1 MKYISEIFAVLV
13 LAGAAQAAPAAHAA
27 PSGSEEE
34 PFHQE
39 AWRTIDVAA
48 FREMSLEQRLE
59 LHVNHKVYDAEYT
72 INCIKDCIIPNEG
85 YPMYE
90 ATYGEVCK
98 NKENR
103 LAMSSYLGD
112 VGHCMYEM
120 ETERRARENH
130 DNSNDSNGETACSQG
145 ELLFLIRDRPLSL
158 TDLIISAFGYFE
170 LKIESMCDFINQETK
185 VLDYPADDSWE

>member
-1 MKYISEIFAVLV
+1 MTYISEIFAVLV

-27 PSGSEEE
+27 LSGSEEE

-39 AWRTIDVAA
+39 AWRKIDIAA

-59 LHVNHKVYDAEYT
+59 LHANHKVYDAEYT

-85 YPMYE
+85 YRMYE

-112 VGHCMYEM
+112 VGHCMHEM
-120 ETERRARENH
+120 ETERRARENN
-130 DNSNDSNGETACSQG
+130 DNSNDSNGETACSQ
-145 ELLFLIRDRPLSL
+145 
-158 TDLIISAFGYFE
+158 AFDYFE
-170 LKIESMCDFINQETK
+170 LKIDTMCDFINQETK

>member
-1 MKYISEIFAVLV
+1 
-13 LAGAAQAAPAAHAA
+13 
-27 PSGSEEE
+27 
-34 PFHQE
+34 
-39 AWRTIDVAA
+39 
-48 FREMSLEQRLE
+48 
-59 LHVNHKVYDAEYT
+59 
-72 INCIKDCIIPNEG
+72 
-85 YPMYE
+85 MYE

-145 ELLFLIRDRPLSL
+145 EPFFLIRDRPLSL
-158 TDLIISAFGYFE
+158 TNLVISAFGYFE
-170 LKIESMCDFINQETK
+170 LKIDSMCDFINQETK

>member
-1 MKYISEIFAVLV
+1 YISEIFAVLV

-27 PSGSEEE
+27 LSGSEEE

-39 AWRTIDVAA
+39 AWRKIDIAA
-48 FREMSLEQRLE
+48 FREMSLEQILE
-59 LHVNHKVYDAEYT
+59 LHANHKVYDAEYT

-145 ELLFLIRDRPLSL
+145 ELFFLIRDRPLSL
-158 TDLIISAFGYFE
+158 TDLIIPAFGYFE
-170 LKIESMCDFINQETK
+170 LKIDSMCDFINQETK

>member
-1 MKYISEIFAVLV
+1 
-13 LAGAAQAAPAAHAA
+13 
-27 PSGSEEE
+27 
-34 PFHQE
+34 
-39 AWRTIDVAA
+39 
-48 FREMSLEQRLE
+48 MSLEQRLE
-59 LHVNHKVYDAEYT
+59 LHANHKVYDAEYT
-72 INCIKDCIIPNEG
+72 INCIKDCIILNEG

-120 ETERRARENH
+120 
-130 DNSNDSNGETACSQG
+130 
-145 ELLFLIRDRPLSL
+145 
-158 TDLIISAFGYFE
+158 AFGYFE

-185 VLDYPADDSWE
+185 VLDYPADDS